1 MYSFSALSNRF
12 LEEKYNNQV
21 IQDDYIAMGVY
32 RATINDIIS
41 LHFHVANSNY
51 IALWDYNYYYYL
63 YVSQY
68 TSIVIA

>member
-32 RATINDIIS
+32 RATIFHFISTWQIQTILLCGTIII
-41 LHFHVANSNY
+41 
-51 IALWDYNYYYYL
+51 IATFMFLNIL
-63 YVSQY
+63 
-68 TSIVIA
+68 A